1 MGFGLIFLG
10 WSTLFFF
17 KTLPPVNI
25 IGALLMMKG
34 LEKLSGYGENFRKA
48 RNASVAFLAY
58 FICCSLLWLLSIF
71 NIFDYSK
78 IFSLVYIDTVVYRT
92 ILVILSVYLYRAL
105 GAISR
110 EVGFE
115 KGIKREKNCT
125 SLVIVFV
132 VFLAIQLAASFIGM
146 GKYEAYLNLALV
158 AFELI
163 WLICSA
169 VYIYSCYMM
178 IATQEIIDDEN
189 KKMREYD
196 QKYSFRTLKKK

>member
-17 KTLPPVNI
+17 KTIPPVNI

-48 RNASVAFLAY
+48 RNASAAFLAY
-58 FICCSLLWLLSIF
+58 FICYSILWLFSIF

-78 IFSLVYIDTVVYRT
+78 IFSLVYIDTVIYRT

-105 GAISR
+105 GAISK

-115 KGIKREKNCT
+115 KGIRREKNCT

-132 VFLAIQLAASFIGM
+132 IFLAIQLAASFIGM
-146 GKYEAYLNLALV
+146 GKYEAYLNLALA

-189 KKMREYD
+189 RKMREYD

>member
-25 IGALLMMKG
+25 IGALLMMRG

-48 RNASVAFLAY
+48 RNASAAFLAY
-58 FICCSLLWLLSIF
+58 FICYSILWLFSIF

-78 IFSLVYIDTVVYRT
+78 IFSLVYIDTVIYRT

-105 GAISR
+105 GAISK

-115 KGIKREKNCT
+115 KGIRREKSCT

-132 VFLAIQLAASFIGM
+132 IFLAIQLAASFIGM
-146 GKYEAYLNLALV
+146 GKYEAYLNLALA

-169 VYIYSCYMM
+169 IYIYSCYMM

-189 KKMREYD
+189 RKMREYD

>member
-25 IGALLMMKG
+25 IGALLMLRG
-34 LEKLSGYGENFRKA
+34 LEKLSPYGENFRKA
-48 RNASVAFLAY
+48 KNTSAAFLAY
-58 FICCSLLWLLSIF
+58 FTVYTVLWLVGILG
-71 NIFDYSK
+71 IFDYSK
-78 IFSLVYIDTVVYRT
+78 IYFFVYLDAVVYRT
-92 ILVILSVYLYRAL
+92 ILIVLSVLLYRAL
-105 GAISR
+105 GTISK

-132 VFLAIQLAASFIGM
+132 IFLAIQLAASLVGL

-158 AFELI
+158 AFELL
-163 WLICSA
+163 WLIYSA

-189 KKMREYD
+189 KKMQEYD
-196 QKYSFRTLKKK
+196 RKYSFRKLKK